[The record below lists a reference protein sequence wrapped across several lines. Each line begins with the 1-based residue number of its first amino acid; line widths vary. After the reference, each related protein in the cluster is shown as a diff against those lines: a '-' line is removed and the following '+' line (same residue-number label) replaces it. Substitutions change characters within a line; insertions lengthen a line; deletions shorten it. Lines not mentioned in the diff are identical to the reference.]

1 MKYGM
6 KDKAD
11 DSVLDELIGR
21 CEAKMASP
29 FKKSKPEAEVS
40 VLAVEG
46 EGEEEGESE
55 ESMDPEMLAKLMEM
69 YEELKG

>member
-29 FKKSKPEAEVS
+29 FKKAKPDAEVE
-40 VLAVEG
+40 VLAI

-55 ESMDPEMLAKLMEM
+55 ESMDPEMLAKLVEL
-69 YEELKG
+69 YEQMKGD